1 MKDINLILSKWV
13 LGGLL
18 FISLAMVSCNEEYS
32 EGKMTGVRMM
42 SKEDIVLDVEPT
54 LVLAQGMEQT
64 VSYTIIPDDIT
75 DPEITWSSSDSD
87 IAEVSQNGVV
97 KAKKMGTAIIKLTQ
111 SVAFEALQS
120 FTVNVVGIATDMQIK
135 DFEMYEKTSKALAN
149 YVTLTPENGYKVFD
163 CESSNPSIL
172 SYENGKLNALSPGTV
187 AITVKTKDGS
197 NLQKTVNV
205 KVLPVIEL
213 QSITLADGQEFAL
226 NETAQLSYKMVPA
239 DATVEALIWKSSN
252 EDVLT
257 VTNEAIITAR
267 AYGET
272 EITVAKEDGTI
283 VGRTTVAIVKGKIN
297 DYGNQ
302 FSIYKV
308 ASGNGKIRIDGDKMI
323 VEAASKVS
331 GYLERGTTWI
341 DVDTYPILAIK
352 SYVESGTGKGSLWHN
367 MDFKVSGGSTV
378 GANAGM
384 NWDRILPYN
393 DGSRIYYIDLSKIT
407 YDGGATLEGKGPT
420 EMSMFKYKTG
430 TDNSNDHYFELHWV
444 KTFKSM
450 DDLNAYYEESKNKE

>member
-1 MKDINLILSKWV
+1 MKDINLILSKWM
-13 LGGLL
+13 LAGLL
-18 FISLAMVSCNEEYS
+18 FIGLAMVSCNEEYS

-75 DPEITWSSSDSD
+75 APEITWSSSDSD

-97 KAKKMGTAIIKLTQ
+97 KAKKMGAAVIKLTQ

-120 FTVNVVGIATDMQIK
+120 FTVNVVGIATDMQIE

-149 YVTLTPENGYKVFD
+149 YVILTPENGYKVFD
-163 CESSNPSIL
+163 CESRNPSIL

-205 KVLPVIEL
+205 TVLPVIEL

-226 NETAQLSYKMVPA
+226 NETAQLLYKMVPA
-239 DATVEALIWKSSN
+239 DATVEALNWKSSN

-283 VGRTTVAIVKGKIN
+283 LGRTTVAVVKGKIN

-302 FSIYKV
+302 FSIYKI

-384 NWDRILPYN
+384 NWDRILPYD

>member
-1 MKDINLILSKWV
+1 
-13 LGGLL
+13 
-18 FISLAMVSCNEEYS
+18 
-32 EGKMTGVRMM
+32 
-42 SKEDIVLDVEPT
+42 
-54 LVLAQGMEQT
+54 
-64 VSYTIIPDDIT
+64 
-75 DPEITWSSSDSD
+75 
-87 IAEVSQNGVV
+87 
-97 KAKKMGTAIIKLTQ
+97 
-111 SVAFEALQS
+111 
-120 FTVNVVGIATDMQIK
+120 
-135 DFEMYEKTSKALAN
+135 MYEKTSKALAN
-149 YVTLTPENGYKVFD
+149 YVILTPENGYKVFD
-163 CESSNPSIL
+163 CESRNPSIL

-205 KVLPVIEL
+205 TVLPVIEL

-226 NETAQLSYKMVPA
+226 NETAQLLYKMVPA
-239 DATVEALIWKSSN
+239 DATVEALNWKSSN

-283 VGRTTVAIVKGKIN
+283 LGRTTVAVVKGKIN

-302 FSIYKV
+302 FSIYKI

-352 SYVESGTGKGSLWHN
+352 SYVESGTGKGCLLYTSPSPR
-367 MDFKVSGGSTV
+367 D
-378 GANAGM
+378 
-384 NWDRILPYN
+384 
-393 DGSRIYYIDLSKIT
+393 
-407 YDGGATLEGKGPT
+407 
-420 EMSMFKYKTG
+420 
-430 TDNSNDHYFELHWV
+430 
-444 KTFKSM
+444 
-450 DDLNAYYEESKNKE
+450 